1 MKLAG
6 ESQILNTNQREVV
19 MSTIKIILRKG
30 LVAGLIFTVGYAT
43 QSSYNTAQA
52 SVDSGSLVQINRPLE
67 IPDGKAR
74 LYFQNGVEIT
84 QRNIEK
90 MTTYC
95 SIRMR
100 DRHKAG
106 EPKIIIS
113 PEQIEIIKLRR
124 SNDYSGGG
132 RRDNYSPTNVIF
144 ELEMRLNSTEQP
156 GVMALYCA
164 KQVLVMKGVNTR
176 QYYPNNT
183 EIITALGNSIEI
195 MAP

>member
-6 ESQILNTNQREVV
+6 ESQILNTDQRGVV
-19 MSTIKIILRKG
+19 MSTIKIILRTG
-30 LVAGLIFTVGYAT
+30 LITGLIFTVGYAT

-52 SVDSGSLVQINRPLE
+52 SSDPGSLVQINRPLE
-67 IPDGKAR
+67 IPNGKAR

-113 PEQIEIIKLRR
+113 PEQIKIIKLRR
-124 SNDYSGGG
+124 SNDYVH
-132 RRDNYSPTNVIF
+132 RRNDNSPTNVIF

-164 KQVLVMKGVNTR
+164 KRVMVMVFVNTN

>member
-19 MSTIKIILRKG
+19 MSMIKIILRTG
-30 LVAGLIFTVGYAT
+30 LIAGLIFTVGCAT
-43 QSSYNTAQA
+43 QSPYNTAQA
-52 SVDSGSLVQINRPLE
+52 SVDPGSLVQINRPLE
-67 IPDGKAR
+67 IPNGKSR

-124 SNDYSGGG
+124 SNDYVS
-132 RRDNYSPTNVIF
+132 RRNDNSPTNVIF
-144 ELEMRLNSTEQP
+144 ELEMHLNSTEQP

-164 KQVLVMKGVNTR
+164 KQVMVMVFVNTN

-195 MAP
+195 KSP

>member
-19 MSTIKIILRKG
+19 MSMIKIILRKG

-52 SVDSGSLVQINRPLE
+52 SVDPGSLVQINQPLE
-67 IPDGKAR
+67 IPNGESR

-84 QRNIEK
+84 KRNIEK
-90 MTTYC
+90 KTTFC

-100 DRHKAG
+100 NRHKEG

-113 PEQIEIIKLRR
+113 PEQFEIIKLRR
-124 SNDYSGGG
+124 ANDYVS
-132 RRDNYSPTNVIF
+132 RRNDNSPTNVIF

-164 KQVLVMKGVNTR
+164 KRVMVMVFVNTN

-195 MAP
+195 KSP

>member
-1 MKLAG
+1 MKLAR

-19 MSTIKIILRKG
+19 MSMINIILRKG

-43 QSSYNTAQA
+43 QSSYNTVQA
-52 SVDSGSLVQINRPLE
+52 SIDTGSLVQINRPLE
-67 IPDGKAR
+67 IPNGESR

-84 QRNIEK
+84 KRNIEK
-90 MTTYC
+90 TTTYC

-100 DRHKAG
+100 NKHKEG
-106 EPKIIIS
+106 EPRIIIS

-124 SNDYSGGG
+124 ANDYVS
-132 RRDNYSPTNVIF
+132 RRNDNSPTNVIF

-164 KQVLVMKGVNTR
+164 KRVMVNNLVNTN

-195 MAP
+195 KSP

>member
-1 MKLAG
+1 
-6 ESQILNTNQREVV
+6 
-19 MSTIKIILRKG
+19 MSMIKIILRKG

-43 QSSYNTAQA
+43 QSSYNTAQS

-67 IPDGKAR
+67 IPDGKSR

-84 QRNIEK
+84 KRNIEK

-124 SNDYSGGG
+124 FNDYVH
-132 RRDNYSPTNVIF
+132 RRNDNSPTNVIF

-164 KQVLVMKGVNTR
+164 KRVMVLVFVNTN
-176 QYYPNNT
+176 QYYPSNT

-195 MAP
+195 KSP

>member
-30 LVAGLIFTVGYAT
+30 LIAGLIFTVGYAT
-43 QSSYNTAQA
+43 HSSYNTVQA
-52 SVDSGSLVQINRPLE
+52 SVDPGSLVQINRPLE
-67 IPDGKAR
+67 IPNGKAR

-84 QRNIEK
+84 KRNIEK

-124 SNDYSGGG
+124 SNDYVS
-132 RRDNYSPTNVIF
+132 RRNDNSPTNVIF

-164 KQVLVMKGVNTR
+164 KRVMVMVFVNTN

-195 MAP
+195 KSP

>member
-1 MKLAG
+1 MFSAG
-6 ESQILNTNQREVV
+6 CAS
-19 MSTIKIILRKG
+19 
-30 LVAGLIFTVGYAT
+30 

-52 SVDSGSLVQINRPLE
+52 SVDPGSLVQINRPLE
-67 IPDGKAR
+67 IPNGKAR

-84 QRNIEK
+84 KRNIEK

-106 EPKIIIS
+106 EPKKIIS

-124 SNDYSGGG
+124 SDDYTGG
-132 RRDNYSPTNVIF
+132 RDNNSPTMVIF

-164 KQVLVMKGVNTR
+164 KQVMIWNMVNTK

-183 EIITALGNSIEI
+183 EIITALGDTIEI
-195 MAP
+195 KSP

>member
-1 MKLAG
+1 
-6 ESQILNTNQREVV
+6 
-19 MSTIKIILRKG
+19 MSMIKISLRTV
-30 LVAGLIFTVGYAT
+30 LIAGLIFTVGYAT

-52 SVDSGSLVQINRPLE
+52 SADSGSLVQINRPLE
-67 IPDGKAR
+67 IPNGKAR

-84 QRNIEK
+84 KRDIEK

-100 DRHKAG
+100 DKHKKG

-124 SNDYSGGG
+124 SNDYSGSGSA
-132 RRDNYSPTNVIF
+132 NTTSAVIF

-164 KQVLVMKGVNTR
+164 KQVFVMKMVNIK

-183 EIITALGNSIEI
+183 EITTALGDMIEI
-195 MAP
+195 ISP

>member
-52 SVDSGSLVQINRPLE
+52 SVDPGSLVQINRPLE
-67 IPDGKAR
+67 IPNGKAR

-84 QRNIEK
+84 KRNIEK

-124 SNDYSGGG
+124 SNDYVH
-132 RRDNYSPTNVIF
+132 RRNDNSPTNVIF
-144 ELEMRLNSTEQP
+144 ELEMRLKSTEQP

-164 KQVLVMKGVNTR
+164 KQVLVMKMVNTR

-195 MAP
+195 KAP

>member
-19 MSTIKIILRKG
+19 MSMIKIILRKG

-43 QSSYNTAQA
+43 QSSYNTVQA
-52 SVDSGSLVQINRPLE
+52 SIDTGSLVQINRPLE
-67 IPDGKAR
+67 IPNGNSR

-84 QRNIEK
+84 KRNIEK
-90 MTTYC
+90 KTTFC

-100 DRHKAG
+100 NKHKEG

-113 PEQIEIIKLRR
+113 PEQFEIIKLSG
-124 SNDYSGGG
+124 SNDLTGT
-132 RRDNYSPTNVIF
+132 RLRSPQTVIF
-144 ELEMRLNSTEQP
+144 ELEMRLKSTEQP

-164 KQVLVMKGVNTR
+164 KQVLVMKMVNTK

-183 EIITALGNSIEI
+183 EIITALGDTIEI
-195 MAP
+195 KSP

>member
-30 LVAGLIFTVGYAT
+30 LIAGLIFTVGYAT

-52 SVDSGSLVQINRPLE
+52 SADPGSLVQINRPLE
-67 IPDGKAR
+67 IPNGKAR

-84 QRNIEK
+84 KRNIEK

-124 SNDYSGGG
+124 SNDYVH
-132 RRDNYSPTNVIF
+132 RRNDNSPTNVIF

>member
-1 MKLAG
+1 MGSINFIFFIVLITGLMFSAG
-6 ESQILNTNQREVV
+6 CAS
-19 MSTIKIILRKG
+19 
-30 LVAGLIFTVGYAT
+30 

-52 SVDSGSLVQINRPLE
+52 SVDPGSLVQINRPLE
-67 IPDGKAR
+67 IPNGKAR

-84 QRNIEK
+84 KRNIEK

-106 EPKIIIS
+106 EPKKIIS

-124 SNDYSGGG
+124 SSDYSGG
-132 RRDNYSPTNVIF
+132 RRNKSFTMVIF
-144 ELEMRLNSTEQP
+144 ELEMRLNSTKQP

-164 KQVLVMKGVNTR
+164 KQVMVAVMVNTK

-195 MAP
+195 KAP

>member
-1 MKLAG
+1 
-6 ESQILNTNQREVV
+6 
-19 MSTIKIILRKG
+19 MSMIKIILRTG
-30 LVAGLIFTVGYAT
+30 LIAGLIFTVGCAT
-43 QSSYNTAQA
+43 QSPYNTAQS
-52 SVDSGSLVQINRPLE
+52 SVDPGSLVQINRPLE
-67 IPDGKAR
+67 IPNGKAR

-84 QRNIEK
+84 WRNIEK
-90 MTTYC
+90 MITYC

-124 SNDYSGGG
+124 FNDSV
-132 RRDNYSPTNVIF
+132 RSRNDKSPTMVTF

-164 KQVLVMKGVNTR
+164 KRVMARVFVNPN

-183 EIITALGNSIEI
+183 EIMTALGNSIEI
-195 MAP
+195 KSP

>member
-19 MSTIKIILRKG
+19 MSMIKIILRKG
-30 LVAGLIFTVGYAT
+30 LIAGLIFTVGYAT

-52 SVDSGSLVQINRPLE
+52 SVDPGSLVQINRPLE
-67 IPDGKAR
+67 IPNGKAR

-84 QRNIEK
+84 RRKIEK

-124 SNDYSGGG
+124 FNDYVH
-132 RRDNYSPTNVIF
+132 RRNDNSPTNVIF

-164 KQVLVMKGVNTR
+164 KQVLVMKMVNTR

-183 EIITALGNSIEI
+183 EIITALGNAIEI
-195 MAP
+195 KSP

>member
-6 ESQILNTNQREVV
+6 ETQVLITNQRGVV
-19 MSTIKIILRKG
+19 MSTIKIILRTG
-30 LVAGLIFTVGYAT
+30 LIAGLIFTVGCAS
-43 QSSYNTAQA
+43 QSSSNTAQA
-52 SVDSGSLVQINRPLE
+52 LVDPGSLVQINRPLE

-74 LYFQNGVEIT
+74 LYFQNGIEIT
-84 QRNIEK
+84 KRNIEK

-106 EPKIIIS
+106 EPKKIIS

-124 SNDYSGGG
+124 SDDYSGG
-132 RRDNYSPTNVIF
+132 RRNNSPTMVIF
-144 ELEMRLNSTEQP
+144 ELEMRLNSTKQP

-164 KQVLVMKGVNTR
+164 KQVMVGVMVNTK

-195 MAP
+195 KEP

>member
-30 LVAGLIFTVGYAT
+30 LVAGLIFTVGCAT
-43 QSSYNTAQA
+43 QSTYNTAQA
-52 SVDSGSLVQINRPLE
+52 SVDPGSLVQINRQLE
-67 IPDGKAR
+67 IPNGKAR

-84 QRNIEK
+84 KRNIEK
-90 MTTYC
+90 MTTFC

-106 EPKIIIS
+106 EPMIIIS

-124 SNDYSGGG
+124 SNDHSGGLIKG
-132 RRDNYSPTNVIF
+132 EFINVIF

-164 KQVLVMKGVNTR
+164 KRVMVNNLVNTN

-195 MAP
+195 KSP

>member
-1 MKLAG
+1 
-6 ESQILNTNQREVV
+6 

-52 SVDSGSLVQINRPLE
+52 SEDAGSLVQINRPLE
-67 IPDGKAR
+67 IPNGKAR

-84 QRNIEK
+84 KRNIEK
-90 MTTYC
+90 MTTFC

-106 EPKIIIS
+106 EPMIIIS

-124 SNDYSGGG
+124 SNDYTGGG
-132 RRDNYSPTNVIF
+132 RRDESPANVIF
-144 ELEMRLNSTEQP
+144 ELEMRLKSTEQP

-164 KQVLVMKGVNTR
+164 KQVLVFNMVNTR

-183 EIITALGNSIEI
+183 EIITALGNSIQI
-195 MAP
+195 KAP

>member
-1 MKLAG
+1 
-6 ESQILNTNQREVV
+6 
-19 MSTIKIILRKG
+19 MSTIKIILRTG
-30 LVAGLIFTVGYAT
+30 LITGLIFTVGCAT

-52 SVDSGSLVQINRPLE
+52 SVDPGSLVQINRPLE
-67 IPDGKAR
+67 IPNGKAR

-84 QRNIEK
+84 KRNIEK

-124 SNDYSGGG
+124 SNDYVS
-132 RRDNYSPTNVIF
+132 RRNDNSPTNVIF

-164 KQVLVMKGVNTR
+164 KRVMVMVFVNSN

>member
-1 MKLAG
+1 
-6 ESQILNTNQREVV
+6 
-19 MSTIKIILRKG
+19 MSSIKISLRTV
-30 LVAGLIFTVGYAT
+30 LIAGLIFTVGYAT
-43 QSSYNTAQA
+43 QSTYNTAQA
-52 SVDSGSLVQINRPLE
+52 SVDPGSLVQINRPLE
-67 IPDGKAR
+67 IPNGKSR

-84 QRNIEK
+84 KRDIEK

-100 DRHKAG
+100 DRHKEG
-106 EPKIIIS
+106 EPKLIIS

-124 SNDYSGGG
+124 TNDYSGGG
-132 RRDNYSPTNVIF
+132 RLENPTNVIF

-164 KQVLVMKGVNTR
+164 KQVLVMKMVNIN

-183 EIITALGNSIEI
+183 EIITALGDTIEI
-195 MAP
+195 KSP

>member
-30 LVAGLIFTVGYAT
+30 LVAGLIFTVGCAT
-43 QSSYNTAQA
+43 QSPYNTAQA
-52 SVDSGSLVQINRPLE
+52 SVDPGSLVQINRQLE
-67 IPDGKAR
+67 IPNEKAR

-84 QRNIEK
+84 KRNIEK

-124 SNDYSGGG
+124 FNDYVH
-132 RRDNYSPTNVIF
+132 RRNDNSHTNVIF

-164 KQVLVMKGVNTR
+164 KQVMVMVFVNTN

-195 MAP
+195 KSP

>member
-6 ESQILNTNQREVV
+6 ETQVLITSRRRAV
-19 MSTIKIILRKG
+19 MSTIKIILRTG
-30 LVAGLIFTVGYAT
+30 LIAGLIFTVGCAT
-43 QSSYNTAQA
+43 QSPYNTAQA
-52 SVDSGSLVQINRPLE
+52 SVDPGSLVQINRPLE
-67 IPDGKAR
+67 IPNGKAR

-84 QRNIEK
+84 WRNIEK

-113 PEQIEIIKLRR
+113 PEQFEIIKLRR
-124 SNDYSGGG
+124 SNDYSGRG
-132 RRDNYSPTNVIF
+132 RSESPPTNVIF

-164 KQVLVMKGVNTR
+164 KRVMVMNLINTK

-183 EIITALGNSIEI
+183 EIITALGDTIEI
-195 MAP
+195 KSP

>member
-6 ESQILNTNQREVV
+6 ETQVLITNRRGAV
-19 MSTIKIILRKG
+19 MSTIKIILRTG
-30 LVAGLIFTVGYAT
+30 LIAGLIFTVGYAT

-52 SVDSGSLVQINRPLE
+52 SVDPGSLVQINRPLE
-67 IPDGKAR
+67 IPNGKAR

-84 QRNIEK
+84 QRSIEK

-132 RRDNYSPTNVIF
+132 RYESSPTNVIF

-164 KQVLVMKGVNTR
+164 KRVMVMKMVNTK

-183 EIITALGNSIEI
+183 EIITALGDTIEI
-195 MAP
+195 KSP

>member
-19 MSTIKIILRKG
+19 MSTIKNILRKG

-52 SVDSGSLVQINRPLE
+52 SVDPGSLVQINQPLE
-67 IPDGKAR
+67 IPNGKAR

-84 QRNIEK
+84 KRNIEK

-100 DRHKAG
+100 NRHKEG

-113 PEQIEIIKLRR
+113 PEQFEIIKLRR
-124 SNDYSGGG
+124 ANDYVS
-132 RRDNYSPTNVIF
+132 RRNDNSPTNVIF

-164 KQVLVMKGVNTR
+164 KRVMVMVFVNTN

-195 MAP
+195 KSP

>member
-1 MKLAG
+1 MG
-6 ESQILNTNQREVV
+6 
-19 MSTIKIILRKG
+19 TIKYIFITALI
-30 LVAGLIFTVGYAT
+30 AGLMFSAGGV
-43 QSSYNTAQA
+43 AQA
-52 SVDSGSLVQINRPLE
+52 STDPGSLVKINRPLE

-74 LYFQNGVEIT
+74 LYFQNGIEIT

-100 DRHKAG
+100 NRHKKG

-124 SNDYSGGG
+124 FNDYTGGG
-132 RRDNYSPTNVIF
+132 RENEPTKVIF

-156 GVMALYCA
+156 GIMALYCA
-164 KQVLVMKGVNTR
+164 KQVQVMKMVNTN

-195 MAP
+195 KAP

>member
-1 MKLAG
+1 MKIAG
-6 ESQILNTNQREVV
+6 KFQILYTNQGRVA

-30 LVAGLIFTVGYAT
+30 LVAGLIFTVGYVT
-43 QSSYNTAQA
+43 QSSYNTVQA
-52 SVDSGSLVQINRPLE
+52 SIDTGSLVQINQPLE
-67 IPDGKAR
+67 IPNGKSR

-95 SIRMR
+95 SIRVR

-124 SNDYSGGG
+124 SNDYTGGG
-132 RRDNYSPTNVIF
+132 RRDESPANVIF
-144 ELEMRLNSTEQP
+144 ELEMRLKSTEQP

-164 KQVLVMKGVNTR
+164 KQVLVFNMVNTR
-176 QYYPNNT
+176 QYYPNNA
-183 EIITALGNSIEI
+183 EIITALGDTIEI
-195 MAP
+195 KSP

>member
-1 MKLAG
+1 
-6 ESQILNTNQREVV
+6 
-19 MSTIKIILRKG
+19 MSTIKIILRTG
-30 LVAGLIFTVGYAT
+30 LIAGLIFTVGCAT
-43 QSSYNTAQA
+43 QSPYNTAQA
-52 SVDSGSLVQINRPLE
+52 SVGPGSLVQINRPLE
-67 IPDGKAR
+67 IPNGKAR

-84 QRNIEK
+84 WRNIEK

-106 EPKIIIS
+106 EPKIVIS

-132 RRDNYSPTNVIF
+132 HYEFPTNVIF

-164 KQVLVMKGVNTR
+164 KRVMVWNLVNTK

-183 EIITALGNSIEI
+183 EIITALGNTIEI
-195 MAP
+195 KSP

>member
-30 LVAGLIFTVGYAT
+30 LIAGLIFTVGYAT

-67 IPDGKAR
+67 IPNGKSR

-84 QRNIEK
+84 KRNIEK

-124 SNDYSGGG
+124 SNDYVS
-132 RRDNYSPTNVIF
+132 RRNDNSPTMVIF

-164 KQVLVMKGVNTR
+164 KRVMVMTWVNTN

-183 EIITALGNSIEI
+183 EIITALGDTIEI
-195 MAP
+195 KSP

>member
-30 LVAGLIFTVGYAT
+30 LIAGLIFTVGYAT

-52 SVDSGSLVQINRPLE
+52 SEDAGSLVQINRPLE
-67 IPDGKAR
+67 IPNGNSR

-84 QRNIEK
+84 KRNIEK
-90 MTTYC
+90 MTTFC

-106 EPKIIIS
+106 EPMIIIS

-124 SNDYSGGG
+124 SNDYVS
-132 RRDNYSPTNVIF
+132 RRNDNSPTNVIF

-164 KQVLVMKGVNTR
+164 KQVMVMVFVNTN

-195 MAP
+195 KSP

>member
-1 MKLAG
+1 MELAG
-6 ESQILNTNQREVV
+6 ESQILNTNRRGAV
-19 MSTIKIILRKG
+19 MSMIKIILRTG
-30 LVAGLIFTVGYAT
+30 LIAGLIFTVGCAT
-43 QSSYNTAQA
+43 QSPYNTAQS
-52 SVDSGSLVQINRPLE
+52 SVDPGSLVQINRPLE
-67 IPDGKAR
+67 IPNGKAR

-84 QRNIEK
+84 WRNIEK
-90 MTTYC
+90 MITYC

-124 SNDYSGGG
+124 FNDSV
-132 RRDNYSPTNVIF
+132 RSRNDKSPTMVTF

-164 KQVLVMKGVNTR
+164 KRVMARVFVNPN

-183 EIITALGNSIEI
+183 EIMTALGNSIEI
-195 MAP
+195 KSP

>member
-1 MKLAG
+1 
-6 ESQILNTNQREVV
+6 
-19 MSTIKIILRKG
+19 MSMIKIILRTG
-30 LVAGLIFTVGYAT
+30 LIAGLIFTVGCAT
-43 QSSYNTAQA
+43 QSPYNTAQA
-52 SVDSGSLVQINRPLE
+52 SVDPGSLVQINRPLE
-67 IPDGKAR
+67 IPNGKAR

-84 QRNIEK
+84 RRNIEK

-106 EPKIIIS
+106 EPKKIIS

-132 RRDNYSPTNVIF
+132 RGKSPTNVIF
-144 ELEMRLNSTEQP
+144 ELEMRLKSTEQP

-164 KQVLVMKGVNTR
+164 KKVMVMTMVNTR

-183 EIITALGNSIEI
+183 EINTALGNSIEI
-195 MAP
+195 KAP

>member
-6 ESQILNTNQREVV
+6 ETQVLITNRRGAV
-19 MSTIKIILRKG
+19 MSTIKIILRTG
-30 LVAGLIFTVGYAT
+30 LIAGLIFTVGYAT

-67 IPDGKAR
+67 IPDGKSR

-132 RRDNYSPTNVIF
+132 RGNSPGNVIF
-144 ELEMRLNSTEQP
+144 ELEMRLKSTEQP

-164 KQVLVMKGVNTR
+164 KKVMVMKMVNTR

-195 MAP
+195 KAP

>member
-19 MSTIKIILRKG
+19 MSMIKIILRKG
-30 LVAGLIFTVGYAT
+30 LIAGLIFTVGYAT

-52 SVDSGSLVQINRPLE
+52 SEDAGSLVQINRPLE

-124 SNDYSGGG
+124 SNDYVN
-132 RRDNYSPTNVIF
+132 RRNDNSPTTVIF

-164 KQVLVMKGVNTR
+164 KQVMVMVFVNTK
-176 QYYPNNT
+176 QNYPNNT
-183 EIITALGNSIEI
+183 EIITALGDTIEI
-195 MAP
+195 KSP

>member
-6 ESQILNTNQREVV
+6 ESQILITNQREVV

-67 IPDGKAR
+67 IPNGKSR

-84 QRNIEK
+84 KRNIEK
-90 MTTYC
+90 KTTYC
-95 SIRMR
+95 SIRIR
-100 DRHKAG
+100 KRHKEG

-113 PEQIEIIKLRR
+113 PEQIEIIKLSR
-124 SNDYSGGG
+124 SNDLTGT
-132 RRDNYSPTNVIF
+132 RLHSPTTVIF
-144 ELEMRLNSTEQP
+144 ELEMHLKSTEQP

-164 KQVLVMKGVNTR
+164 KQVLVMKMVNTR

-195 MAP
+195 KSP